1 MNSEKRQAFL
11 ELVLDS
17 LVFSIYPF
25 YFGELPLDISCLPRP
40 LPRPMLKQVRTR
52 YIQTLSVL
60 SNGSGTVL
68 PSWTPNIPATARYA
82 KIRTERLSPNVYSSL
97 YHDNIY
103 NIGFFSPP
111 TPPFVSLP
119 QTIDDEKAANPI
131 NPSTMPSSKHSTS
144 SSSSFL
150 FLIQLPPPS
159 S

>member
-82 KIRTERLSPNVYSSL
+82 K
-97 YHDNIY
+97 
-103 NIGFFSPP
+103 F
-111 TPPFVSLP
+111 
-119 QTIDDEKAANPI
+119 
-131 NPSTMPSSKHSTS
+131 
-144 SSSSFL
+144 
-150 FLIQLPPPS
+150 
-159 S
+159 